1 MRIILLSVIVLIFVI
16 VCIYLENITTSR
28 MIEGFYSGKYDNNQ
42 INGKIQ
48 NNSTSLGN
56 ISIFRKPDVD
66 NIVSNLKN
74 ELKLNDDAE
83 YNVIKQLQT
92 DDIAKIENQLYE
104 LNSNFNHIN
113 MMEKKKSSYRSVK
126 SEENSQPIN
135 LFPLS
140 NNKYLISLNGKCLE
154 SDSFNK
160 NTIQPCN
167 SQNPNQYFDLDLI
180 SDNSEYKEKTF
191 GQIHNTENVKYPF
204 HIMKSN
210 SGNCIGTKD
219 GYLTSGICANSKKQR
234 WEPSD
239 KPVLCSSK

>member
-1 MRIILLSVIVLIFVI
+1 MV
-16 VCIYLENITTSR
+16 
-28 MIEGFYSGKYDNNQ
+28 EGFYSDKYVNNQ
-42 INGKIQ
+42 INEKIQ

-66 NIVSNLKN
+66 SIVSNLKS
-74 ELKLNDDAE
+74 ELKLNDDTE

-104 LNSNFNHIN
+104 LNSNFNNIKVI
-113 MMEKKKSSYRSVK
+113 EKKDSSYRSVK

-180 SDNSEYKEKTF
+180 TNNTEYKEKTF

-210 SGNCIGTKD
+210 SSNCIGTKD

-234 WEPSD
+234 WEASD